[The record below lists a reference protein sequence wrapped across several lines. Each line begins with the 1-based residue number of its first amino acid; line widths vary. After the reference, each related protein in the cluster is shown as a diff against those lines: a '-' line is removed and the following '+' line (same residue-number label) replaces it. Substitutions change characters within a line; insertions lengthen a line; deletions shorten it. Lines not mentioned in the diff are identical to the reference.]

1 MLCTKQDS
9 YVHNLLMDDI
19 EILWKCTLSNGQ
31 MVWSDYDRPG
41 EVGSPWERLMNFC
54 EETGEC
60 VTKVQVLV
68 FGAPQEVLFDNPNG
82 LDGVFVVRGVSKDI
96 NMESGNATSF
106 QHLTAG
112 VLNDNLDTVDVRK
125 FSWPLCEFEAPVQTR
140 KLTPENV
147 NLMIFKDGSKKK
159 QSEQVQVAL
168 NG

>member
-1 MLCTKQDS
+1 M
-9 YVHNLLMDDI
+9 
-19 EILWKCTLSNGQ
+19 
-31 MVWSDYDRPG
+31 
-41 EVGSPWERLMNFC
+41 
-54 EETGEC
+54 
-60 VTKVQVLV
+60 
-68 FGAPQEVLFDNPNG
+68 FDNPNG

-140 KLTPENV
+140 KLPPENV